1 MKLLKKGF
9 IVQFIGVLTL
19 VFGNFYTAGAAVADV
34 VATDE
39 IAVKNA
45 KLIDDKR
52 QLVTN
57 AKVGDKANLAFDA
70 TVGSLSRSGKVAFDY
85 DEDVLKIKKGKYKFK
100 NDSTKVVVDID
111 GKDSTIE
118 WRHAIDKTD
127 LEVVLPVK
135 FNRPVDRRELTV
147 AVDEK
152 EMKLP
157 TLTVVSRD
165 AKGARD
171 NTSSKKVDGNLQDD
185 NLVNKVLA
193 EAEQDEAASDQV
205 EAAKQAE
212 EAQKQTAKERE
223 DKKKETEAKES
234 QAEKKEITSK
244 DSAEQPVQA
253 ESKKNEINAN
263 SSQADEIEE
272 PEQSDSDKAKE
283 FVKEKRE
290 ADQKAAEEK
299 SRKAV
304 ENLKKA
310 AEKDARNSQ
319 STNQNNS
326 GIQRSSGNNKESQTP
341 GDSSLASV
349 DVAKKALAGDD
360 DDDDADGASGES
372 LRSTL
377 PVNGVFRDKNGSR
390 NLGKLNYFFDTIQ
403 LTDDEGNK
411 QFIDGT
417 LNDSVSI
424 PASFRNS
431 KEITINW
438 SWNTQSIN
446 ELNKLNPVIQD
457 GDYYTFQIKGFEYAY
472 KNGNSDST
480 DIKTPNGKTIG
491 KFTISKTGEDDIQ
504 EVKID
509 FTPGV
514 DTGENRIEYG
524 ASAKTTLSQDAETF
538 SFGEIASDEHK
549 ITVEKGK
556 LDLKKAGKYKTDE
569 NEQGVQITDYSKL
582 HWTANFETEDALD
595 EVTLQDEFGAGY
607 DFQGATYKFTITPNE
622 GKTVTISS
630 SDTDQTMYKKVVGNS
645 QIAQRANFKFIAS
658 ELLGE
663 SKKIKAIQVD
673 VIADI
678 TDFVNYNE
686 YVNKIQVSFW
696 KNGNDTGNN
705 GPWAQ
710 AKVSNDRRMLNKKAE
725 IVKGG
730 NVKYT
735 VRFTVYDADDIKN
748 LVMTD
753 TLGSELFKYVNESF
767 VLEPMENEASIN
779 DYVTFKFTNNDSS
792 DTGKASFSAQFKEKI
807 KENVAEN
814 NPITY
819 ELSYEVTP
827 KDPSSIKDE
836 NYKDLTNTVTWKG
849 TSKFE
854 SVEDPKFNVK
864 TSSGANWTDFTTDWT
879 FEVNKFDRNVKF
891 PIVITEPAEG
901 TTNDYLNFSEFH
913 ETIRENAKKEG
924 FNIANYIQ
932 IYANNGAGYL
942 KQEVTLEDVWDGPHQ
957 GVEYNWK
964 DSDESAFIIQKIKD
978 SNDFKLSIKS
988 SPPKM
993 STKNFKIEL
1002 KQVPINKE
1010 ALATAKNTVWNIRNC
1025 ADIEYGEKEIDK
1037 VCASVALPKLVR
1049 ENISKVG
1056 TLSEDFSN
1064 SKSNRQIH
1072 WTSSFNFKDYLDA
1085 AGKFTVTDN
1094 FGEGDSIISYKN
1106 DKPETERKQLQSID
1120 YDQNDPAK
1128 NIKVSFGKLNEK
1140 GDQVEKYAENTDD
1153 FYTLS
1158 FKNLTQTSF
1167 ELQIELTDKGKQFI
1181 KDEGYNV
1188 ITLDYSTNVE
1198 SLSLD
1203 SKENYE
1209 HLKEWLFNNNVS
1221 ASGITSKELKASA
1234 QTYYIDAGYLLDKSG
1249 QKEIINDNGRDITA
1263 IKWNVLINGEEKEF
1277 TGPIQLVDQITGGK
1291 HNHLRAQQDDYHVK
1305 IYEAKRVKAQDK
1317 EKHKVEYEPGTPI
1330 SSNNYTL
1337 EYSPELD
1344 KLTIQFKEGYQL
1356 NGPLIV
1362 QYYTEI
1368 QDTTGADFENKVT
1381 LSLGTKEFTQGT
1393 VLESGISAWGNIK
1406 HFSVNVIKRDDIT
1419 SDPLEG
1425 VEFKLQKMGTE
1436 GKWQDV
1442 MTPADQG
1449 EGSPEVYKLKTGKDG
1464 TATFMDLTAKG
1475 TYRIVETEG
1484 LSGRFTQYESGSFTM
1499 ADVEKDKTVYVLEV
1513 ANPYDGDLIIKKEV
1527 NSHGL
1532 DTSNDEFT
1540 FDVKATNGLSA
1551 VNEDF
1556 NGDFEYAVFD
1566 KEGKP
1571 VLDENNND
1579 VKGTVTFKSGT
1590 ATGLPAIKDGQQL
1603 KISGLPQNQHFKIT
1617 ELDAEKYDTIH
1628 QLENISSNSSIR
1640 LRGKETN
1647 PFKLQQGEETDNTIA
1662 TFTNAIEPGEFSFSK
1677 TIKGPNTANDQ
1688 DKQFDFYLEAMDKD
1702 GNRDETFSGDIE
1714 GWKHAGGSDT
1724 KVTFHFSSGKATKIT
1739 INGSTEAIQLRD
1751 GENYHGIKL
1760 PKNVQFKVYER
1771 QDDTYKYTRYTI
1783 DGHNHGKA
1791 PSKSDGDGDYHYVG
1805 PINTDG
1811 RHLKFIN
1818 EQKENSFEF
1827 EKRVS
1832 ATQSEDN
1839 FLFNIEAGNKET
1851 KEAVSSK
1858 QDEDDK
1864 KYNASVVNVN
1874 SGNTITKYKIIFD
1887 EDGKAKIDGQNKDP
1901 YNIPLQHG
1909 QKFVITG
1916 LPIEA
1921 TEFKVTELEF
1931 PEEPGWDWDVYHQVD
1946 GDYEREGN
1954 EAYLTLNR
1962 KGSRNAI
1969 LFRNLPPEL
1978 VSFKVKKT
1986 VSGVVPPKDKN
1997 FEFKLTIKNPQ
2008 PDWGEKKNF
2017 RAIKSGDLEEFNLTF
2032 TKDEDGETYST
2043 TKSIKV
2049 NESLTVFTPKGL
2061 KINIEEKTRDGYE
2074 VSHQYGDHNESG
2086 HQHQIVTGEGDCGQ
2100 SCLPPLIFN
2109 NHVPGTAVEIEKGL
2123 AGNNLS
2129 SSDYKKTFNFAI
2141 TATGQDNQMI
2151 SMKTQYK
2158 LESTNGEVKTGFI
2171 EFEDGKVAKVDD
2183 KETTR
2188 LQLKRDQKMTILG
2201 LPAGTKVVIAETNA
2215 FGYISSHILN
2225 GGSEVQTNKTEP
2237 FKTSEE
2243 KLSKVKFINTKK
2255 NVSLKISKHLAGAG
2269 IKESDKSTEFKFEI
2283 LATALK
2289 GSSVLNDTF
2298 NAWKYTNTGT
2308 TKSEVKFTD
2317 GVAEGLTL
2325 KDEESINII
2334 GLSDEYS
2341 YKIEEIKTE
2350 GFEYDVSYKLN
2361 GLSETIGN
2369 ATPEITILHNQS
2381 TTVDF
2386 INTREGASLEIAK
2399 LLSGK
2404 GITDADRNKAFQFK
2418 VITDKS
2424 VDGNYN
2430 YVKVDDYSQED
2441 PGTIHFTN
2449 GESATIELKDNEKLI
2464 ISGLPTNSK
2473 YIVQEV
2479 NGEDFQ
2485 TAYKIDGT
2493 GSHEGKKTIPIAMKD
2508 DKKSSVLFVNSK
2520 DASSLMIRKT
2530 IMGDGLKEGDEAHQ
2544 FKFDINVVEFEGK
2557 LNSEGY
2563 DAVKQNAD
2571 GTKENVKVK
2580 FVTDDET
2587 GQTKSTI
2594 TLRHKEFLTI
2604 SGLPLNVKFNVEE
2617 IKDSAENFEISH
2629 ILNGAQLMNTN
2640 KTTNFE
2646 LHGKMTPVEF
2656 VNAKHKPASGSLQIQ
2671 KELAG
2676 TGITEADEDQTFDF
2690 QIHSAIS
2697 GEFKATKFT
2706 QSGSVQLLDIQL
2718 RNDRSTTIQLK
2729 DKERLIISGLP
2740 LDTDFSVTELGATD
2754 FKTSWVVNDTKTY
2767 DGKQTSKFEIQDQQ
2781 TTPVLFTNAKQKPAT
2796 ANLKISKALAG
2807 DGITAADR
2815 NQDFRFRIYSGA
2827 SGTYQAI
2834 KNHQNSGT
2842 TDNTTV
2848 TITNGQSELITLR
2861 AGESLQLTGLPIDHT
2876 YAVGEE
2882 FVAGYVTS
2890 YKVNGGL
2897 ETSGMMTAPFTM
2909 IADQNGI
2916 VEFTNTKAGEIKMGS
2931 LAVNK
2936 FVNEAGDRAKTFN
2949 FHIEVVDG
2957 IGNPLDGNFRTVT
2970 TSNGQESEGS
2980 IHISGGNATFTLT
2993 HGQSIQFNLPMGA
3006 RYEVSEQDYK
3016 ADGYTTTVTK
3026 RGAAYTG
3033 THVSGTV
3040 TLNEDKINYHNDIE
3054 TDDDA
3059 TLPLPSDEDTPDSS
3073 ATLDEPDAL
3082 PASDGTNGTN
3092 GTSGS
3097 SLTSPQALPS
3107 AGYTG
3112 KQALPQTGDSDN
3124 KLYVVIGVI
3133 LLVTVTVVGTIYYTK
3148 RKQAK

>member
-9 IVQFIGVLTL
+9 IVQFVGVLTL

-100 NDSTKVVVDID
+100 NGSTKVVVDID

-212 EAQKQTAKERE
+212 EAQKQTAKEQE
-223 DKKKETEAKES
+223 DKKKETEVKEN
-234 QAEKKEITSK
+234 QAEKKETTSK

-253 ESKKNEINAN
+253 ESKKDEIDAN
-263 SSQADEIEE
+263 SSQADDIEE

-319 STNQNNS
+319 GTNQNNS
-326 GIQRSSGNNKESQTP
+326 SIQRNSGNNKESQTS

-349 DVAKKALAGDD
+349 DVAKKALAGD

-377 PVNGVFRDKNGSR
+377 PVNGVFRDKNGAR

-779 DYVTFKFTNNDSS
+779 DYATFKFTNNDSS

-1425 VEFKLQKMGTE
+1425 VEFKLQKMGTD

-1464 TATFMDLTAKG
+1464 MATFMDLTAKG

-1617 ELDAEKYDTIH
+1617 ELNAEKYDTIH
-1628 QLENISSNSSIR
+1628 QLENTSSNSSIR

-1647 PFKLQQGEETDNTIA
+1647 PFKLQQGEKTDNTVA

-1688 DKQFDFYLEAMDKD
+1688 DKQFDFYLEAMNGEEVDK
-1702 GNRDETFSGDIE
+1702 TFSGDIK
-1714 GWKHAGGSDT
+1714 GWKHVGGTDT
-1724 KVTFHFSSGKATKIT
+1724 QVTFHFVNGKAETVTVGK
-1739 INGSTEAIQLRD
+1739 EAPGNQRQPIQLRTD
-1751 GENYHGIKL
+1751 EEYHGIQL
-1760 PKNVQFKVYER
+1760 PKNVQFKIYER
-1771 QDDTYKYTRYTI
+1771 QDDTYKYTKYSI
-1783 DGHNHGKA
+1783 DGQDKGEA
-1791 PSKSDGDGDYHYVG
+1791 PFKSDENGNYHYVG

-1811 RHLKFIN
+1811 KHLKFIN
-1818 EQKENSFEF
+1818 EQKGNSFEF
-1827 EKRVS
+1827 EKSVS
-1832 ATQSEDN
+1832 GTIPGDLTKFDFKVEGANDGTINLIKDKEFKVVVKNAHSGTVINDSGKIAFNKEGVATQ
-1839 FLFNIEAGNKET
+1839 IEYGSAGPT
-1851 KEAVSSK
+1851 PIQLA
-1858 QDEDDK
+1858 
-1864 KYNASVVNVN
+1864 
-1874 SGNTITKYKIIFD
+1874 
-1887 EDGKAKIDGQNKDP
+1887 
-1901 YNIPLQHG
+1901 HG
-1909 QKFVITG
+1909 QKLVILG
-1916 LPIEA
+1916 LPEKA
-1921 TEFKVTELEF
+1921 THFKVTETTNGEF
-1931 PEEPGWDWDVYHQVD
+1931 ETYTRID
-1946 GDYEREGN
+1946 N
-1954 EAYLTLNR
+1954 
-1962 KGSRNAI
+1962 GSRQEGKEAEIKLNQPHVQ
-1969 LFRNLPPEL
+1969 NLIQFENVNRGYMP
-1978 VSFKVKKT
+1978 FTIKKT
-1986 VSGVVPPKDKN
+1986 LSGVVPAKDDKFKFEVVIKEPGKDWGTAKEFN
-1997 FEFKLTIKNPQ
+1997 AIMSDQEEEFKLNFEKDGNDYKATVELKADQSITIY
-2008 PDWGEKKNF
+2008 
-2017 RAIKSGDLEEFNLTF
+2017 L
-2032 TKDEDGETYST
+2032 
-2043 TKSIKV
+2043 
-2049 NESLTVFTPKGL
+2049 PKGL
-2061 KINIEEKTRDGYE
+2061 TVETTEITEGYE
-2074 VSHQYGDHNESG
+2074 VSHRYGN
-2086 HQHQIVTGEGDCGQ
+2086 HQQAGSSHEVELENNNCDEP
-2100 SCLPPLIFN
+2100 CLPPLIFN
-2109 NHVPGTAVEIEKGL
+2109 NHVPGTIVEIEKTVKGSYL
-2123 AGNNLS
+2123 TDTDKNKKFKFAIDAKDKAGDGIIAEGDKNAFAYKIKKITGQEVSTGRVEFNDGKIS
-2129 SSDYKKTFNFAI
+2129 KIDGGTSDYFELKH
-2141 TATGQDNQMI
+2141 GQ
-2151 SMKTQYK
+2151 K
-2158 LESTNGEVKTGFI
+2158 L
-2171 EFEDGKVAKVDD
+2171 
-2183 KETTR
+2183 
-2188 LQLKRDQKMTILG
+2188 TILG
-2201 LPAGTKVVIAETNA
+2201 LPEGAEVVVTETNSD
-2215 FGYISSHILN
+2215 GYTPEWSVGN
-2225 GGSEVQTNKTEP
+2225 GTGEP
-2237 FKTSEE
+2237 GNETAPFVTSE
-2243 KLSKVKFINTKK
+2243 KTPSTVKFTNTKK
-2255 NVSLKISKHLAGAG
+2255 
-2269 IKESDKSTEFKFEI
+2269 
-2283 LATALK
+2283 
-2289 GSSVLNDTF
+2289 
-2298 NAWKYTNTGT
+2298 
-2308 TKSEVKFTD
+2308 
-2317 GVAEGLTL
+2317 
-2325 KDEESINII
+2325 
-2334 GLSDEYS
+2334 
-2341 YKIEEIKTE
+2341 
-2350 GFEYDVSYKLN
+2350 
-2361 GLSETIGN
+2361 
-2369 ATPEITILHNQS
+2369 
-2381 TTVDF
+2381 
-2386 INTREGASLEIAK
+2386 
-2399 LLSGK
+2399 
-2404 GITDADRNKAFQFK
+2404 
-2418 VITDKS
+2418 
-2424 VDGNYN
+2424 
-2430 YVKVDDYSQED
+2430 
-2441 PGTIHFTN
+2441 
-2449 GESATIELKDNEKLI
+2449 
-2464 ISGLPTNSK
+2464 
-2473 YIVQEV
+2473 
-2479 NGEDFQ
+2479 
-2485 TAYKIDGT
+2485 
-2493 GSHEGKKTIPIAMKD
+2493 
-2508 DKKSSVLFVNSK
+2508 
-2520 DASSLMIRKT
+2520 ASSLHLSKT
-2530 IMGDGLKEGDEAHQ
+2530 LAGDGITVDDKD
-2544 FKFDINVVEFEGK
+2544 KEFEFKITAGDPKKVADKYQAAK
-2557 LNSEGY
+2557 LNING
-2563 DAVKQNAD
+2563 
-2571 GTKENVKVK
+2571 
-2580 FVTDDET
+2580 
-2587 GQTKSTI
+2587 TI
-2594 TLRHKEFLTI
+2594 TKFLINFDESGEYTIKLRGTEALTI
-2604 SGLPLNVKFNVEE
+2604 DGLPLDVTFNVEE
-2617 IKDSAENFEISH
+2617 MNANDLQDEDFQISH
-2629 ILNGAQLMNTN
+2629 VLNTVSQNSH
-2640 KTTNFE
+2640 KTTDFK
-2646 LHGKMTPVEF
+2646 LHGEMTPVEF
-2656 VNAKHKPASGSLQIQ
+2656 TNTKHKPDAGSLQIQ
-2671 KELAG
+2671 KKLAG
-2676 TGITEADEDQTFDF
+2676 SGITEADGDRTFEF
-2690 QIHSAIS
+2690 QVKSAIE
-2697 GEFKATKFT
+2697 GKFKATKYT
-2706 QSGSVQLLDIQL
+2706 QTGKVQSLEIQL
-2718 RNDRSTTIQLK
+2718 SKGTSDAIYLK
-2729 DKERLIISGLP
+2729 SSERLLITGLP
-2740 LDTDFSVTELGATD
+2740 INTQFSVIETGATD
-2754 FKTSWVVNDTKTY
+2754 FKTSWMVNNTNTN
-2767 DGKQTSKFEIQDQQ
+2767 DGKQTEPFEILDQQ
-2781 TTPVLFTNAKQKPAT
+2781 TTPVLFTNSKQKLAT

-2909 IADQNGI
+2909 IADQNGT

-2936 FVNEAGDRAKTFN
+2936 FVNEAGNRAKAFN

-2957 IGNPLDGNFRTVT
+2957 IGNPLSGDFQTVT
-2970 TSNGQESEGS
+2970 TTNGQPSQGT

-2993 HGQSIQFNLPMGA
+2993 HGQSIQFNLPVGA